1 MWQDAEQAIGAQL
14 APGETVIWTGRP
26 RTGLVFRP
34 YDLLIT
40 AFSAIWL
47 TMAVCI
53 TGTARSMGR
62 GMIPGGFRITS
73 NPFTGR
79 PMFMRPLSIFD
90 IVGFVFIAIGL
101 YLLLGRF
108 FVDARIRANTR
119 YGLTD
124 KRVLMVTGFSGNR
137 FISIPL
143 ERIGE
148 LNVSRRADGY
158 GTVRLG
164 RASYV
169 EDWHGSS
176 LSDNRHYGYRRIE
189 PPSFELIDDVLA
201 VRDLIVRT
209 QMSLD
214 DAHGSRR
221 E

>member
-1 MWQDAEQAIGAQL
+1 M
-14 APGETVIWTGRP
+14 
-26 RTGLVFRP
+26 VFRP

-47 TMAVCI
+47 MMAVYI

-79 PMFMRPLSIFD
+79 PMFMHPLSIFD

-108 FVDARIRANTR
+108 FVDARIRANTY

-148 LNVSRRADGY
+148 LNVSRRADG
-158 GTVRLG
+158 
-164 RASYV
+164 
-169 EDWHGSS
+169 
-176 LSDNRHYGYRRIE
+176 
-189 PPSFELIDDVLA
+189 
-201 VRDLIVRT
+201 
-209 QMSLD
+209 
-214 DAHGSRR
+214 
-221 E
+221 

>member
-1 MWQDAEQAIGAQL
+1 MI
-14 APGETVIWTGRP
+14 
-26 RTGLVFRP
+26 
-34 YDLLIT
+34 
-40 AFSAIWL
+40 
-47 TMAVCI
+47 AVRI
-53 TGTARSMGR
+53 TGTVRSMGG
-62 GMIPGGFRITS
+62 GMVPGGFRITS

-124 KRVLMVTGFSGNR
+124 KRVLIVTGFSGNR

-148 LNVSRRADGY
+148 LNVSRRADGS
-158 GTVRLG
+158 GTIRFG
-164 RASYV
+164 RTAYL

-176 LSDNRHYGYRRIE
+176 LSDHRRYSYRRIE
-189 PPSFELIDDVLA
+189 PPSFDLIDDVLA
-201 VRDLIVRT
+201 VRDLIVRA
-209 QMSLD
+209 QMGLD
-214 DAHGSRR
+214 DARGSGRA
-221 E
+221 

>member
-14 APGETVIWTGRP
+14 APDETVIWTGRP
-26 RTGLVFRP
+26 RTGLAFRP

-47 TMAVCI
+47 TIAVYI

-79 PMFMRPLSIFD
+79 PMFMQPLAIFD
-90 IVGFVFIAIGL
+90 IVGFLFIAVGL

-108 FVDARIRANTR
+108 FVDARIRANTY

-124 KRVLMVTGFSGNR
+124 KRVLIVTGFSGNR

-148 LNVSRRADGY
+148 LNVSRRADGS
-158 GTVRLG
+158 GTIRFG

-176 LSDNRHYGYRRIE
+176 LSDHRHYGYRRIE

-201 VRDLIVRT
+201 VRDLIVRA
-209 QMSLD
+209 QM
-214 DAHGSRR
+214 
-221 E
+221 

>member
-1 MWQDAEQAIGAQL
+1 MGRQAQAR
-14 APGETVIWTGRP
+14 V
-26 RTGLVFRP
+26 GLRP

-47 TMAVCI
+47 MIAVHI

-124 KRVLMVTGFSGNR
+124 KRVLIVTGFSGNR

-148 LNVSRRADGY
+148 LNVSRRADGS
-158 GTVRLG
+158 GTIRFG
-164 RASYV
+164 RTAYL

-176 LSDNRHYGYRRIE
+176 LSDHRRYSYRRIE
-189 PPSFELIDDVLA
+189 PPSFDLIDDVLA
-201 VRDLIVRT
+201 VRDLIVRA
-209 QMSLD
+209 QMGLD
-214 DAHGSRR
+214 DARGSGRA
-221 E
+221 

>member
-14 APGETVIWTGRP
+14 APGETVIWAGRP
-26 RTGLVFRP
+26 RPGLVFRP

-47 TMAVCI
+47 MIAVYI

-79 PMFMRPLSIFD
+79 PMFMHPLSIFD

-148 LNVSRRADGY
+148 LNVSRRADGC
-158 GTVRLG
+158 GTIRFG
-164 RASYV
+164 RASSV
-169 EDWHGSS
+169 QDWHGSS
-176 LSDNRHYGYRRIE
+176 LSDHRHYGYRRIE